1 MDSNVNHVSD
11 LIFGRWRSQI
21 LYAGVELGVFDHLD
35 LDVSKGSEEL
45 AGRLNA
51 DPAHVYRL
59 LRALSIPP
67 GGTASSGRA
76 WCMA

>member
-1 MDSNVNHVSD
+1 MDSNVNHVAD

-35 LDVSKGSEEL
+35 LAASRRFEEVAGSVK
-45 AGRLNA
+45 A

-59 LRALSIPP
+59 LRALASIGLLERPESV
-67 GGTASSGRA
+67 ASY
-76 WCMA
+76 